1 MKKSNL
7 TVWAAAAFVAAVLS
21 LTTTWTALADEP
33 QSKVHVVEI
42 RNLEFIPA
50 ELQVL
55 PGDTVEWVNKDFIP
69 HTATANDES
78 WDSGLLNKDDSW
90 KLTVTSDTQTNYF
103 CRFHPNMKG
112 QFVLTIKKEH
122 KKR

>member
-55 PGDTVEWVNKDFIP
+55 PGDTVEWVNKDFIS

>member
-7 TVWAAAAFVAAVLS
+7 KVWAAAAFVAAVLS
-21 LTTTWTALADEP
+21 LTTAPAALADEP
-33 QSKVHVVEI
+33 ESKVHVVEI

-50 ELQVL
+50 ELQVS

-90 KLTVTSDTQTNYF
+90 KLIVNTETQTNYF

-112 QFVLTIKKEH
+112 QFVLTITKE
-122 KKR
+122 